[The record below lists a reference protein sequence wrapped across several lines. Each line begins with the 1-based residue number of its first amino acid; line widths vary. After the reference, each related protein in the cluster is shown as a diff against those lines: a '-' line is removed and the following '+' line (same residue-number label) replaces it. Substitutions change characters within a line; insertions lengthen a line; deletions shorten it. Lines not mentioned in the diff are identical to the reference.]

1 MDCSKR
7 ELLNK
12 LNRSESKSKCPS
24 KRNSALNS
32 VQTRVQDTKEDT
44 VDEFTVSFAKSKDVE
59 VLYETPM
66 SKIRDYNL
74 LENGTTYAEMTEE
87 FFVKDKDVTARA
99 ENHDIGM
106 KVSLPQRSLCESG
119 TQYIPKQLQNTG
131 IVTDRS
137 FEAKISVATQN
148 HEPMLIHVIKSNN
161 SEGIP
166 KLDKE
171 TCVRDANVLW
181 TASVDKCS
189 KNTYQKFSVR
199 EYHDEL
205 SHPSVSH
212 VREKEVNCI
221 DYHTPL
227 LPNGIYRYNK
237 RCKSSLPCNYDWTK
251 ANISNL
257 GLSNQRVSRIPLYAR
272 SHKYARRRTE
282 MYRMSQSYV

>member
-12 LNRSESKSKCPS
+12 FYRFESKTKCPS
-24 KRNSALNS
+24 KRNSALNL
-32 VQTRVQDTKEDT
+32 VQTQVQDTKKDT
-44 VDEFTVSFAKSKDVE
+44 VDQFAVSFAKSKDAE
-59 VLYETPM
+59 ILCEPSTL
-66 SKIRDYNL
+66 KIRDYSL
-74 LENGTTYAEMTEE
+74 SGTTYAETMTEE
-87 FFVKDKDVTARA
+87 YFVKDKGVTAHTK
-99 ENHDIGM
+99 NHDIGLN
-106 KVSLPQRSLCESG
+106 VSLPQISLCESG

-131 IVTDRS
+131 IVTDRG
-137 FEAKISVATQN
+137 FEEKISVATQN

-161 SEGIP
+161 SEGTP

-189 KNTYQKFSVR
+189 KNMYQKFSIR

-205 SHPSVSH
+205 LHPSVSY

-221 DYHTPL
+221 DYRTPL

-237 RCKSSLPCNYDWTK
+237 RCKSSLSRNHDWNK

-257 GLSNQRVSRIPLYAR
+257 GLSSQRVSRIPLYAR
-272 SHKYARRRTE
+272 SHKYTRRRTE
-282 MYRMSQSYV
+282 LYRMSQSCV